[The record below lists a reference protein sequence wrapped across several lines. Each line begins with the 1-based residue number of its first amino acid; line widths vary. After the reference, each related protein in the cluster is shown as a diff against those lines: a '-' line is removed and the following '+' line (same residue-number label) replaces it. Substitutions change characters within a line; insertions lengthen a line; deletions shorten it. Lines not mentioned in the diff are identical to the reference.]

1 MSKEATEE
9 LATEEL
15 VEDLV
20 KFDPEIGQLL
30 AKEQALIK
38 VSKID
43 EDFGKNTDVVDELLL
58 DTHAENSEKI
68 EAALKSDPDTMKNVD
83 KLVQARLKEYGGIE
97 NTLVKLRNVDI
108 TKVPR
113 FILKPLRNHL
123 QNIIPVL
130 KSRNAKQDF
139 IVILEDLLKKIIDYL
154 LKTSKKL
161 RNRVGGKLNKT
172 KKRIIKGGN
181 EGMLF
186 AIGVVA
192 FLIACCLTGIGCI
205 ICGPLLVAIFCLG
218 IGAEICAA
226 IGNVISSI
234 ANAFSSTSVAVAV
247 PVGTPSVPVAVP
259 VGTPSVPVAVP
270 VGTSSVPVG
279 TSSVPVAVPVGTP
292 SVSVGKPGGKE
303 KKEEKRKGGK
313 TKRRRRH
320 K

>member
-1 MSKEATEE
+1 MSEEAIEN
-9 LATEEL
+9 L

-20 KFDPEIGQLL
+20 SVDQEIGQLI

-43 EDFGKNTDVVDELLL
+43 EDLVKNTDAIDEILEN
-58 DTHAENSEKI
+58 THEETSEKI
-68 EAALKSDPDTMKNVD
+68 EAALKSDPDTMKNVE

-130 KSRNAKQDF
+130 KSRNATPDF

-186 AIGVVA
+186 VIGVVA
-192 FLIACCLTGIGCI
+192 FLIACCCTGIGCI
-205 ICGPLLVAIFCLG
+205 ICGPLLVALFCAG
-218 IGAEICAA
+218 IGAEFCGAF
-226 IGNVISSI
+226 
-234 ANAFSSTSVAVAV
+234 ANAFSSTS
-247 PVGTPSVPVAVP
+247 
-259 VGTPSVPVAVP
+259 
-270 VGTSSVPVG
+270 
-279 TSSVPVAVPVGTP
+279 VPVGTP
-292 SVSVGKPGGKE
+292 SVSVGKPGEKE
-303 KKEEKRKGGK
+303 KKEENRKGGK